1 MDLGLL
7 TFKLL
12 FGRKVANQLKYFQ
25 TLLIFSTPHTVKVL
39 QALLFRH

>member
-1 MDLGLL
+1 MDYGLL

-39 QALLFRH
+39 RALFSKH